1 MYFLA
6 FLGERKRISDVA
18 FRDYFTDSILMY
30 FWDFGVWYL
39 SFQASD
45 FRAIRIVDVVSGG
58 F

>member
-6 FLGERKRISDVA
+6 FFGEWKRISDVS

-39 SFQASD
+39 SFQSEWHPCN
-45 FRAIRIVDVVSGG
+45 
-58 F
+58 